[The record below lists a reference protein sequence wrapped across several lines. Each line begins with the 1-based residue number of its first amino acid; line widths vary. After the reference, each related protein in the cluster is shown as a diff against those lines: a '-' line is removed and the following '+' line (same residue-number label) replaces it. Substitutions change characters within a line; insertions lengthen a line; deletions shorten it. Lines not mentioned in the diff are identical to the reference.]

1 MSLWQQIQE
10 TIINTTHSTKAIA
23 VDTVETFQHH
33 QALALNKKADRIRQT
48 DSHIETSEAA
58 ADYFK
63 QKARLAS
70 HARQQTAANRLS
82 DENRFERG
90 NKLVSLYDAVTSD
103 LETLKEA
110 GSVLWGCLKT
120 ADNLARATV
129 EDTQKDIRVGLES
142 TDARLLKEVAESTVR
157 DIVEPVQQVWQQ
169 GTDTLRSLDLDRKG
183 QEMLDYFQDLGKDR

>member
-10 TIINTTHSTKAIA
+10 SIINTTHSTKAIA
-23 VDTVETFQHH
+23 VDTVEAFQHH

-70 HARQQTAANRLS
+70 HARQKTAAIRLN
-82 DENRFERG
+82 DDNRFDKG
-90 NKLVSLYDAVTSD
+90 NKLVGLYDAVTSD
-103 LETLKEA
+103 LDTLKEA
-110 GSVLWGCLKT
+110 GSVLWGYLQT
-120 ADNLARATV
+120 ADTLARATV
-129 EDTQKDIRVGLES
+129 KDTQQDLKAGLES